1 MKMSDKK
8 KNKKEKKEKEKV
20 VYYDDGSSISDMS
33 EVKPSY
39 IAKAAKTKST
49 STFKEKWKT
58 YWAAVKMMLLP
69 MFFVLAVIFVL
80 YLITMLTVAK

>member
-1 MKMSDKK
+1 MSDKK
-8 KNKKEKKEKEKV
+8 KNKKEKV

-39 IAKAAKTKST
+39 IVKAAKSKST
-49 STFKEKWKT
+49 SSFKEKWKT

-69 MFFVLAVIFVL
+69 MFLVLAVIFVL
-80 YLITMLTVAK
+80 YLITMLTVAQ

>member
-1 MKMSDKK
+1 
-8 KNKKEKKEKEKV
+8 
-20 VYYDDGSSISDMS
+20 MS
-33 EVKPSY
+33 EVKKSY

-69 MFFVLAVIFVL
+69 MFFVLAVIFVM
-80 YLITMLTVAK
+80 YIIIMLTLAR

>member
-1 MKMSDKK
+1 MSDKK
-8 KNKKEKKEKEKV
+8 KKKKEKKEKV

-69 MFFVLAVIFVL
+69 MFFVLSIIFVL
-80 YLITMLTVAK
+80 YIIIMLTVAR

>member
-1 MKMSDKK
+1 MSDKK
-8 KNKKEKKEKEKV
+8 KKKKEKKEKV
-20 VYYDDGSSISDMS
+20 VYYDDGSSLSDMS

-69 MFFVLAVIFVL
+69 MFFVLSVIFVL
-80 YLITMLTVAK
+80 YIIIMLTVAR

>member
-1 MKMSDKK
+1 MSDKK
-8 KNKKEKKEKEKV
+8 KNKKKKEKKEKV

-33 EVKPSY
+33 EVKQSY

-49 STFKEKWKT
+49 STFKEKWNT

-69 MFFVLAVIFVL
+69 MFFVLAIIFVM
-80 YLITMLTVAK
+80 YIIIMLTVAR

>member
-1 MKMSDKK
+1 MSEKK
-8 KNKKEKKEKEKV
+8 KKKKEEKEKV

-33 EVKPSY
+33 KVKQSY

-69 MFFVLAVIFVL
+69 MFCVLFVIFIL
-80 YLITMLTVAK
+80 YLIIMLTVAQ